1 MQAACRP
8 PKPPTAL
15 QPAPCLLRRSRRAG
29 AMPTNRLERFAHNL
43 DWNLLRTFVV
53 VVEEGSITKAA
64 NRLLL
69 QQPAVSM
76 ALKRLEQTV
85 GHKLIDRRP
94 GRFDLTEAGARL
106 HALCRDIF
114 TSVVRLPEAMES
126 SGEEISGHITIHTV
140 SHALNP
146 DWDRALASFF
156 RLHPRVTAGVKVET
170 TSDVIRSVERGGRN
184 AGHLRRHH
192 PGRARLR
199 PVLHRDLCALL
210 RPRPPAVRCRRYRAS
225 RNCAANPMS
234 LHFRRAGWSAHGA
247 GHGGPR
253 DRLVRPA
260 GARHRIQRRGGRC
273 GWSSRMPVSA
283 CCPCILPRCRRA
295 SGDLWQ
301 LPPYGSLPQTE
312 TFRITNPGAALNPAE
327 RAFLAHMADV
337 PLWQH
342 PSA

>member
-1 MQAACRP
+1 
-8 PKPPTAL
+8 
-15 QPAPCLLRRSRRAG
+15 
-29 AMPTNRLERFAHNL
+29 MPTNRLERFAHNL

-170 TSDVIRSVERGGRN
+170 TSDVIRSVERGVATLGISDGIIPAGLDCAPFCIETYALYCGR
-184 AGHLRRHH
+184 GHRLFGAEGIRIEELRGEPYVSFISDVLGGPHM
-192 PGRARLR
+192 G
-199 PVLHRDLCALL
+199 PVT
-210 RPRPPAVRCRRYRAS
+210 AVRAIGSFGQQVRAIAF
-225 RNCAANPMS
+225 NVEEV
-234 LHFRRAGWSAHGA
+234 L
-247 GHGGPR
+247 
-253 DRLVRPA
+253 RLVIADA
-260 GARHRIQRRGGRC
+260 GIG
-273 GWSSRMPVSA
+273 MLPVHLAATSA
-283 CCPCILPRCRRA
+283 A

-301 LPPYGSLPQTE
+301 LPPYDSLPQTE